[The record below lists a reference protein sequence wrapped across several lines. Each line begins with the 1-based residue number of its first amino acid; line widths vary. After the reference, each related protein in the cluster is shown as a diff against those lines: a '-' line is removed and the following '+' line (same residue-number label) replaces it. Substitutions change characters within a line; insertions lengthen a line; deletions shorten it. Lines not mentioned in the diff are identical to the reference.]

1 MKKAGIVIGF
11 FLSSLLTFSQTGN
24 EKNADG
30 ILKISY
36 NDYIGGEVFKL
47 LLNDNVRSYKD
58 FMFFDNESK
67 PCILGGAIVGITDN
81 IDVEIHIA
89 KPLYLVPNNN
99 CKWDK
104 QLFYKEIINRIRVFQ
119 DDVCVIDTNPS
130 ADK

>member
-1 MKKAGIVIGF
+1 MKKVVIVIGF
-11 FLSSLLTFSQTGN
+11 CLSSLLIFSQTGN
-24 EKNADG
+24 EKNVNG

-36 NDYIGGEVFKL
+36 NNYVGGEVFKL
-47 LLNDNVRSYKD
+47 LLNDNVRSYQD

-81 IDVEIHIA
+81 IDLEIHIA
-89 KPLYLVPNNN
+89 KPLYITPNDD

-104 QLFYKEIINRIRVFQ
+104 NLFYKEIINRIRVFQ
-119 DDVCVIDTNPS
+119 NDICIIDTNPS